1 MNEKQLINLIESSNE
16 DELQLMLDQL
26 KGITNNKL
34 QQTILTNDKALKNLL
49 LENTDIIIKLF
60 SSIKAISEEF
70 HKSKKNL
77 ETMNSQMLM

>member
-1 MNEKQLINLIESSNE
+1 MNDNKLINIIENSTE

-26 KGITNNKL
+26 KGLPNTRL
-34 QQTILTNDKALKNLL
+34 QQSISTNDITLKNLL

-60 SSIKAISEEF
+60 TNIKAISEDF
-70 HKSKKNL
+70 QKSKKNL